1 MVIHPEGKRCYCGKI
16 GCLDAY
22 CSALRLADQTDGDL
36 ERFFREMEA
45 GNQDLKKI
53 WNEYLKDLAIAVDN
67 LRMCFDCEIV
77 LGGYVGSSMEPYI
90 QEFRNLVAEKDI
102 FENSGDYVYVC
113 QYQMCI
119 RDRAL
124 TDVSLK
130 VEPGEIHAL
139 IGENGAGKS
148 TLMKILSG
156 AYQRDSCLLYTS
168 RCV

>member
-1 MVIHPEGKRCYCGKI
+1 
-16 GCLDAY
+16 
-22 CSALRLADQTDGDL
+22 
-36 ERFFREMEA
+36 MEA

-113 QYQMCI
+113 QYQQEAS
-119 RDRAL
+119 AL
-124 TDVSLK
+124 
-130 VEPGEIHAL
+130 
-139 IGENGAGKS
+139 GAAIFQIEKFID
-148 TLMKILSG
+148 TI
-156 AYQRDSCLLYTS
+156 
-168 RCV
+168 